1 MPFETAEAGLTETD
15 LTALLGS
22 RLCHDLISPIGAIGN
37 GVELLSMSQ
46 ETPGP
51 ELELI
56 AQSVA
61 AANARVKFFRVAF
74 GQAAPGQMMGRA
86 ETGRLLV
93 EASALGRLD
102 FVWDLT
108 EDQPRALVKLAFLAM
123 LCLETALP
131 FGGTIT
137 VRSSAELWEITA
149 HSEKARGDAALF
161 AALGGAPFEITPARI
176 QFALLPR
183 EARRQSRSLDWEL
196 DAQGA
201 VIRF

>member
-1 MPFETAEAGLTETD
+1 MPFETAEAGLPETD

-46 ETPGP
+46 GSPGP

-74 GQAAPGQMMGRA
+74 GQASAEQRLGRA
-86 ETGRLLV
+86 ETAKLLAELSAQGRL
-93 EASALGRLD
+93 E
-102 FVWDLT
+102 FEWDLA
-108 EDQPRALVKLAFLAM
+108 EDQPRAQVKLAFLAM

-137 VRSSAELWEITA
+137 ARATGNLWEIA
-149 HSEKARGDAALF
+149 ARSEKARGDAELF
-161 AALGGAPFEITPARI
+161 AALGGATFEMTPARI

-183 EARRQSRSLDWEL
+183 EAARQGRSLAWEL
-196 DAQGA
+196 DDLGG